1 MAESKLNKRI
11 VMAHRKQVDG
21 LLTGEEITA
30 LRKQSGGC
38 ASPVA
43 FVSESRFAHF
53 TRSASPAERQSLMVR
68 AMRAATQA
76 QRNAVEA
83 CEQKEKTKRADQ
95 V

>member
-1 MAESKLNKRI
+1 MSKHEKGFQ
-11 VMAHRKQVDG
+11 QVANISNP
-21 LLTGEEITA
+21 EA
-30 LRKQSGGC
+30 VH

-53 TRSASPAERQSLMVR
+53 TRRASPAERQSLMVR

-76 QRNAVEA
+76 QRKVVEA
-83 CEQKEKTKRADQ
+83 YEQKEKTKRADQ

>member
-1 MAESKLNKRI
+1 MSTHEKGLQ
-11 VMAHRKQVDG
+11 QVANIRN
-21 LLTGEEITA
+21 LEA
-30 LRKQSGGC
+30 VH

-76 QRNAVEA
+76 QRNVVEA
-83 CEQKEKTKRADQ
+83 CEEKEKTKRADQ

>member
-1 MAESKLNKRI
+1 MIKHEKDFQ
-11 VMAHRKQVDG
+11 QV
-21 LLTGEEITA
+21 TNISNPEA
-30 LRKQSGGC
+30 VH

-68 AMRAATQA
+68 AMRVATQA
-76 QRNAVEA
+76 QRKVVEA
-83 CEQKEKTKRADQ
+83 YEQKEKTKRADQ

>member
-1 MAESKLNKRI
+1 MS
-11 VMAHRKQVDG
+11 AHEKGFQQVANISNPE
-21 LLTGEEITA
+21 TVH
-30 LRKQSGGC
+30 

-53 TRSASPAERQSLMVR
+53 TRRASPAERQSLMVR

-76 QRNAVEA
+76 QRKVVEA
-83 CEQKEKTKRADQ
+83 YEQKEKTKREDQ